1 MKKKIIVITGPTAV
15 GKSKIGVEI
24 AKEFSTEIISCDSVQ
39 VYKYLDIG
47 SGKISIDEM
56 QGIKHHM
63 IDIILPDENYSLFD
77 YKNDAK
83 KHIENIYL
91 KNNIP
96 IIIGGTG
103 FYISSIIYDNDY
115 IIEKK
120 DDLYSNYLKKLSNE
134 ELFKILYEKDIES
147 YKKININNRKRIIRA
162 LEFIQNTN
170 IKFSDYNNEQ
180 SKKESPY
187 EFYYIVLFDDREKLY
202 NRINNRVD
210 KMIEDGLIFEV
221 EKLNKMGYDT
231 RFKSMNS
238 IGYLEINNYLRGIY
252 SLEDSISL
260 IKKNSRHYAKR
271 QLTWFRREK
280 NSIWINID
288 NKSTKQ
294 IVDEIL
300 KILE

>member
-134 ELFKILYEKDIES
+134 ELFKILYEKDIGS